1 MLSLLR
7 SNGEPP
13 PGGIDD
19 EARDRRLEM
28 ARRAM
33 AICCSIFLVLGAV
46 SVISFLVEDM
56 STLKQAHVDAVAA
69 VAALGNEPPEAADE
83 IPNPWSQA
91 RLAVVKADQDITR
104 GWGRL
109 GAMGLA
115 LAVIAFFLLYQ
126 RRRVRTKVEVT
137 NAVTLMI
144 LITGAILL
152 ASRLLVAGALT
163 DYPILG
169 LLDIVAMHLVVCFVM
184 PWNARDATMP
194 FGALMVVWAATFLVP
209 HATEMEMLDRVVAI
223 IVSPVVLVPGAL
235 VARWRAQRRAED
247 RQRAELTER
256 VEHFGG
262 ELTRA
267 RIVHDAM
274 FPQQFTGH
282 IAFEYEYQ
290 PIREI
295 GGDYVHTHVCPDT
308 GRVLLTLLDVAGHGL
323 AAALTV
329 NRLFGE
335 LERILAENRNA
346 EPAEITSLLNRYI
359 FLTMSRHS
367 LFATGTC
374 MLLDPANG
382 MLKWVSAGHPP
393 SLVRHADGRVAELET
408 TAALMGAI
416 EPESFDPGQAEMK
429 LSPGEVVIAYTDG
442 AFEARNGEGMRFGM
456 DRVRETA
463 RFDPPPRSW
472 PKFIAGAVAQHHE
485 GFADDDVLIAALT
498 LRSMRVPDAHEMELR
513 KMAEEQAKAETRF

>member
-1 MLSLLR
+1 MLSLSR
-7 SNGEPP
+7 RKDDPP
-13 PGGIDD
+13 PTGFD
-19 EARDRRLEM
+19 EEGRDRRLDA

-33 AICCSIFLVLGAV
+33 AILCSVLLLLGAV
-46 SVISFLVEDM
+46 SVVSFIVEDIGDLTDEQAAATT
-56 STLKQAHVDAVAA
+56 TLVDLGPEPVQEPDPSRAPVPTEWDAA
-69 VAALGNEPPEAADE
+69 RSAIATAEQNVH
-83 IPNPWSQA
+83 
-91 RLAVVKADQDITR
+91 R

-115 LAVIAFFLLYQ
+115 LAVIAFFLVYQ
-126 RRRVRTKVEVT
+126 RPRVRSVT
-137 NAVTLMI
+137 EITHACTLMI

-152 ASRLLVAGALT
+152 ASRLFVARAID

-169 LLDIVAMHLVVCFVM
+169 LIDLVVMHLAVCLIM
-184 PWNARDATMP
+184 PWNAREATMP

-209 HATEMEMLDRVVAI
+209 HATEFQMLDRVVAV

-235 VARWRAQRRAED
+235 LAKWRAQRRAED
-247 RQRAELTER
+247 EQRIELAGR

-262 ELTRA
+262 ELSRA

-274 FPQQFTGH
+274 FPRPFTGH
-282 IAFEYEYQ
+282 VAFEYEYQ
-290 PIREI
+290 PIHEI
-295 GGDYVHTHVCPDT
+295 GGDYVHTNVCPDT
-308 GRVLLTLLDVAGHGL
+308 GRVMLTLLDVAGHGL

-335 LERILAENRNA
+335 LERILAEHRDA
-346 EPAEITSLLNRYI
+346 EPAQITSLLNRYI

-374 MLLDPANG
+374 MLLDPASG
-382 MLKWVSAGHPP
+382 VLKWVSAGHPP

-416 EPESFDPGQAEMK
+416 EPESFDPDQAEMK

-442 AFEARNGEGMRFGM
+442 AFEARNAEGMRFGM

-463 RFDPPPRSW
+463 CFDPPPRSW
-472 PKFIAGAVAQHHE
+472 PKFIAGAVAQHHQ
-485 GFADDDVLIAALT
+485 GYADDDVLIAALT
-498 LRSMRVPDAHEMELR
+498 LRSLRVPDLHEMELR
-513 KMAEEQAKAETRF
+513 KMAEAKT

>member
-1 MLSLLR
+1 MSGWCRSSLSR
-7 SNGEPP
+7 NNGAPP

-19 EARDRRLEM
+19 EARDRRLEV

-33 AICCSIFLVLGAV
+33 AIVCSIFMVLGAI
-46 SVISFLVEDM
+46 SVVSFLVEDM
-56 STLKQAHVDAVAA
+56 GTLERAHDDAVAA
-69 VAALGNEPPEAADE
+69 LSGLGDEPESTPGQIANE
-83 IPNPWSQA
+83 WSQA
-91 RLAVVKADQDITR
+91 RLAISKASQDITR
-104 GWGRL
+104 GWVRL
-109 GAMGLA
+109 GAMGAA
-115 LAVIAFFLLYQ
+115 LAVIAFFLLDQ
-126 RRRVRTKVEVT
+126 RRRVRTAREVT
-137 NAVTLMI
+137 NTVTLMI

-152 ASRLLVAGALT
+152 ATRLLVARALQ
-163 DYPILG
+163 DYAILG
-169 LLDIVAMHLVVCFVM
+169 LVDIVVMHLVVCFVM
-184 PWNARDATMP
+184 PWTAREATMP

-209 HATEMEMLDRVVAI
+209 HATEFEMLDRVVAI
-223 IVSPVVLVPGAL
+223 IVSPVILVPGAL
-235 VARWRAQRRAED
+235 VARWRDKRRAED
-247 RQRAELTER
+247 AQRIELADR

-262 ELTRA
+262 ELSRA

-274 FPQQFTGH
+274 FPRPFTGH

-290 PIREI
+290 PIREL

-308 GRVLLTLLDVAGHGL
+308 GRVMLTLLDVAGHGL

-335 LERILAENRNA
+335 LERILAEHHNA
-346 EPAEITSLLNRYI
+346 EPSMITALLNRYI

-374 MLLDPANG
+374 MSLDPASG
-382 MLKWVSAGHPP
+382 VLKWVSAGHPP

-408 TAALMGAI
+408 TAALLGAI
-416 EPESFDPGQAEMK
+416 EPDGFDPAQEQMT
-429 LSPGEVVIAYTDG
+429 LCPGEVVIAYTDG
-442 AFEARNGEGMRFGM
+442 AFEARNAEGMRFGM

-485 GFADDDVLIAALT
+485 GYADDDVLIAALT
-498 LRSMRVPDAHEMELR
+498 LRSLRVPDAQEMALR
-513 KMAEEQAKAETRF
+513 KMAEAKP